1 MTSPGLCNLYKF
13 NKYDNN
19 TWMMTL
25 TLITLNK
32 TKKIGYCYH
41 LVHDK
46 SYDMAQI
53 DLINWHP
60 LYCEITLFVT
70 LFVGLNTI
78 ILMLSFLFKSLL
90 RFSLISNLVF
100 YQFHLTA
107 WTIIT
112 ILRYIMIGME
122 SNNIVLFIH
131 FIVKL

>member
-1 MTSPGLCNLYKF
+1 
-13 NKYDNN
+13 
-19 TWMMTL
+19 MMTL

-32 TKKIGYCYH
+32 TYCFFRKNKIGCCYH
-41 LVHDK
+41 LVNDK
-46 SYDMAQI
+46 SYDMAQT

-60 LYCEITLFVT
+60 LYCNVT
-70 LFVGLNTI
+70 LFLTLFLGLNTI

-100 YQFHLTA
+100 YQFHLIA

-122 SNNIVLFIH
+122 SYNIVLFIH